1 MKLQAKGK
9 HLPPPTLQ
17 PPLER
22 VSLAVQ
28 ALPGVISAT
37 HWDLFQPTVPDG
49 ADFYVGEA
57 ELGHIHFSG
66 DMHLATNAPLAKALV
81 KKGLAQKF
89 RYGGPSLAGWTE
101 FAIRT
106 EKDAA
111 HAEWLFRLNHR
122 RLQGEKM
129 AELLADV
136 EAA

>member
-9 HLPPPTLQ
+9 HVPPPTLK
-17 PPLER
+17 PPLEQ

-37 HWDLFQPTVPDG
+37 HWDLFQPQLPDG

-66 DMHLATNAPLAKALV
+66 DVHLATNAPLAKALV
-81 KKGLAQKF
+81 KKGLARKF
-89 RYGGPSLAGWTE
+89 RYGGAAYAGWTE
-101 FAIRT
+101 FTIRT
-106 EKDAA
+106 VQDAT

-122 RLQGEKM
+122 RLRGEAMKQ
-129 AELLADV
+129 LLLEV
-136 EAA
+136 EER